1 MLAGLEPVSSG
12 RISIGGRDV
21 TDLAPGQRGI
31 AMVFQQYALYPHM
44 TVRDNMAFGLR
55 NIRMDEAEIER
66 RVTGAAQMLE
76 LQALLERKPVQLSGG
91 QRQRVAIGR
100 AVVKE
105 PLAFLFDEPLSNLD
119 AALRTRTR
127 LELARLHKR
136 LGATMLF
143 VTHDQVE
150 AMTLANRIAVMNQG
164 RIEQFAAPM
173 ELYERPATR
182 FVAGFVGSPSMNF
195 LPVRR
200 AADDDGYCAVTLANG
215 TSAHRHRAARH
226 RRRAGTGPAPG
237 RTDTVAGRPAAR
249 RGRSHRT
256 PRRPHAA
263 ARPAAGRPAGGGRR
277 AAPRGT
283 RDRFHHPPAHG
294 PATRPPVRRGRHR
307 ASSSMMR
314 DLPKS
319 LLRTPRGTSTGWT
332 GLLFVAPFL
341 LCYLTLLVWPLLNGV
356 WLSFHAIDL
365 LSNIGRWVGA
375 VNFIDLLQDEMFVRS
390 AFNTVLF
397 AALCTPAMV
406 ITGLA
411 LALALNRPGR
421 ATAILRGIFFGA
433 GVLSVTI
440 VTLIWRLVLMPDRGM
455 LANLMHGAGLA
466 SVAPLDN
473 EWLALPAVALATSG
487 GASACR

>member
-1 MLAGLEPVSSG
+1 MKMTHELGGIEWRDVSKRYGEHTVIPNFNLSIGAGEFIALLGPSGCGKSTLLRMLAGLEPVSSG
-12 RISIGGRDV
+12 RIDIGGRDV

-55 NIRMDEAEIER
+55 NVRMDEAEIDR
-66 RVTGAAQMLE
+66 RVTAAAQMLE

-173 ELYERPATR
+173 ALYERPATR

-200 AADDDGYCAVTLANG
+200 AADQDGYCAVTLANG
-215 TSAHRHRAARH
+215 QAVRTAVPGAAPPAGDAMELGLRPDALTPAADGQLQGVVEVIERLGDRTLLHVQLADGLLVVADAPPRAAEPPIGSIIHLRMDLQ
-226 RRRAGTGPAPG
+226 RAHLF
-237 RTDTVAGRPAAR
+237 D
-249 RGRSHRT
+249 
-256 PRRPHAA
+256 
-263 ARPAAGRPAGGGRR
+263 AAG
-277 AAPRGT
+277 AA
-283 RDRFHHPPAHG
+283 HHPA
-294 PATRPPVRRGRHR
+294 
-307 ASSSMMR
+307 
-314 DLPKS
+314 
-319 LLRTPRGTSTGWT
+319 
-332 GLLFVAPFL
+332 
-341 LCYLTLLVWPLLNGV
+341 
-356 WLSFHAIDL
+356 
-365 LSNIGRWVGA
+365 
-375 VNFIDLLQDEMFVRS
+375 
-390 AFNTVLF
+390 
-397 AALCTPAMV
+397 
-406 ITGLA
+406 
-411 LALALNRPGR
+411 
-421 ATAILRGIFFGA
+421 
-433 GVLSVTI
+433 
-440 VTLIWRLVLMPDRGM
+440 
-455 LANLMHGAGLA
+455 
-466 SVAPLDN
+466 
-473 EWLALPAVALATSG
+473 
-487 GASACR
+487 

>member
-1 MLAGLEPVSSG
+1 MRMAHELCGIEWRDVSKRYGQNTVIPNFNLSVAAGEFIALLGPSGCGKSTLLRMLAGLEPVSSG

-76 LQALLERKPVQLSGG
+76 LQPLLERKPVQLSGG

-150 AMTLANRIAVMNQG
+150 AMTLANRIAVMHQG

-200 AADDDGYCAVTLANG
+200 AADDNGYCAVTLANG
-215 TSAHRHRAARH
+215 TVVRTAIASLAIEGDLELGLRPDALTPSPDGQLQGVLEVIERLGDRTLLHVQLPDGLLVVADAPRLAEPAIGSTVRLRMDLQRAHLFDA
-226 RRRAGTGPAPG
+226 AGTAYHPA
-237 RTDTVAGRPAAR
+237 
-249 RGRSHRT
+249 
-256 PRRPHAA
+256 
-263 ARPAAGRPAGGGRR
+263 
-277 AAPRGT
+277 
-283 RDRFHHPPAHG
+283 
-294 PATRPPVRRGRHR
+294 
-307 ASSSMMR
+307 
-314 DLPKS
+314 
-319 LLRTPRGTSTGWT
+319 
-332 GLLFVAPFL
+332 
-341 LCYLTLLVWPLLNGV
+341 
-356 WLSFHAIDL
+356 
-365 LSNIGRWVGA
+365 
-375 VNFIDLLQDEMFVRS
+375 
-390 AFNTVLF
+390 
-397 AALCTPAMV
+397 
-406 ITGLA
+406 
-411 LALALNRPGR
+411 
-421 ATAILRGIFFGA
+421 
-433 GVLSVTI
+433 
-440 VTLIWRLVLMPDRGM
+440 
-455 LANLMHGAGLA
+455 
-466 SVAPLDN
+466 
-473 EWLALPAVALATSG
+473 
-487 GASACR
+487 